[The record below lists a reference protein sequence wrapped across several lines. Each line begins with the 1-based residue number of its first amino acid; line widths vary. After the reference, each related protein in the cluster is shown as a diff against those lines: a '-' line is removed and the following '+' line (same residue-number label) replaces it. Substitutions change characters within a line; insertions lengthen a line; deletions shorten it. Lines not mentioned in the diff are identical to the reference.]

1 MSLVSWGYGHLTV
14 ITMGLGTSVYRIRQR
29 RRRQFGEVEFENVP
43 LEVTISDIPTDIDI
57 EERDKKI
64 GDTDIETEVEVG

>member
-29 RRRQFGEVEFENVP
+29 RRRQWGAVEFENIP
-43 LEVTISDIPTDIDI
+43 QEVTVVDIPTEI
-57 EERDKKI
+57 EVEEEDRIIKT
-64 GDTDIETEVEVG
+64 TDIETEVEVG